1 MSLFHQASIENALSA
16 AHVCLTVTKTGA
28 SAVSRVIGRNLSF
41 AVMIADGS
49 LDVFGIGHGRV
60 AVNYHGSNS
69 NNLHELRTYLEGQ
82 RYMCVTD
89 THLRRVTVTGRRG
102 A

>member
-28 SAVSRVIGRNLSF
+28 SAVSRVLGKNLSF

-49 LDVFGIGHGRV
+49 LDMFGVGHGRV

-69 NNLHELRTYLEGQ
+69 NNLHKLRTYLEGQ

-89 THLRRVTVTGRRG
+89 THLRRVTVTGRRT

>member
-1 MSLFHQASIENALSA
+1 M
-16 AHVCLTVTKTGA
+16 TVTKTGA
-28 SAVSRVIGRNLSF
+28 SAVSRVLGRNLSF

-49 LDVFGIGHGRV
+49 LDVFGVGHGWV

-69 NNLHELRTYLEGQ
+69 NNLHKLRTYLEGQ

>member
-1 MSLFHQASIENALSA
+1 MI
-16 AHVCLTVTKTGA
+16 VTKTGA
-28 SAVSRVIGRNLSF
+28 SAVSRVLGKNLSF

-49 LDVFGIGHGRV
+49 LDMFGVGHGRV

-69 NNLHELRTYLEGQ
+69 NNLHKLRTYLEGQ

>member
-1 MSLFHQASIENALSA
+1 MI
-16 AHVCLTVTKTGA
+16 VTKTGA
-28 SAVSRVIGRNLSF
+28 SAVSRVLGKNISF
-41 AVMIADGS
+41 AVMIANGS

-60 AVNYHGSNS
+60 AVNYHESNS
-69 NNLHELRTYLEGQ
+69 NNLHKLRTYLEGQ